1 MQQLNDDMDDLVRS
15 AAESYPLKI
24 SGANW
29 DAVAARIAEED
40 GAATVAPVIPLNEG
54 RVIGRYKYLLL
65 AMLLP
70 FAFFMVRYV
79 FLPKNVNPT
88 EEGNQQTQ
96 AQVKGAENNKG
107 DNTGVAN
114 TTKQNGLQVVPPVTA
129 ATAADGV
136 KQNNIAT
143 PVNSQGAT
151 AGAKFVVKTYKG
163 TVAGGVTNG
172 KGIPTLSN
180 LGSQED
186 NVAKPAP
193 GTANNDEV
201 KSAALNNSTKPL
213 EVLPQAEGAN
223 NQAVDVNGKDKK
235 ASENVEALRA
245 AIPTPLVHANKP
257 RKFYIGAF
265 VAPDYTTVKYQPGS
279 KVGFTFGGIVGYSLS
294 KNLSIEAGISIDR
307 KYYTTDGKYFN
318 PKISWLNNFGK
329 VLELSGYAGLTE
341 FPVSVKYDFKKNR
354 DGNFFVTA
362 GFISSIVHEENYTY
376 TFDKNG
382 VVYTKDKSTKISTNS
397 MFNNA
402 SISLGYEGYL
412 GNHVNFRL
420 EPYYRVPIHGI
431 GIGNLPMTNIGLNIG
446 VIKKIK

>member
-1 MQQLNDDMDDLVRS
+1 
-15 AAESYPLKI
+15 
-24 SGANW
+24 
-29 DAVAARIAEED
+29 
-40 GAATVAPVIPLNEG
+40 
-54 RVIGRYKYLLL
+54 
-65 AMLLP
+65 
-70 FAFFMVRYV
+70 
-79 FLPKNVNPT
+79 
-88 EEGNQQTQ
+88 
-96 AQVKGAENNKG
+96 
-107 DNTGVAN
+107 
-114 TTKQNGLQVVPPVTA
+114 
-129 ATAADGV
+129 
-136 KQNNIAT
+136 
-143 PVNSQGAT
+143 
-151 AGAKFVVKTYKG
+151 
-163 TVAGGVTNG
+163 
-172 KGIPTLSN
+172 
-180 LGSQED
+180 
-186 NVAKPAP
+186 
-193 GTANNDEV
+193 
-201 KSAALNNSTKPL
+201 
-213 EVLPQAEGAN
+213 
-223 NQAVDVNGKDKK
+223 
-235 ASENVEALRA
+235 VEALRA

-294 KNLSIEAGISIDR
+294 KNLSIEAGISVDR

-318 PKISWLNNFGK
+318 PKISWLNSFGK

-376 TFDKNG
+376 TFNKNG
-382 VVYTKDKSTKISTNS
+382 VVYTRDKSTKISTNS

-446 VIKKIK
+446 VIKKIR